1 MCTGTESVDVGMKK
15 MSNKMRVTY
24 TSFSVQLGI
33 NMHGNVN
40 TYSAFLKYFKII
52 SFTSSPQL

>member
-1 MCTGTESVDVGMKK
+1 MCTGTESVDVGMRK
-15 MSNKMRVTY
+15 MRNKMRVTF

-40 TYSAFLKYFKII
+40 MYSAF
-52 SFTSSPQL
+52 